1 MTVYKL
7 PILLEPQPEGGYV
20 VTSPVVPE
28 LVTEGDTVQEAL
40 SNAQDAISALIE
52 AFREL
57 KKPLP
62 PALQPSAESSP
73 LWVETAV
80 AVP

>member
-20 VTSPVVPE
+20 VTSPLVPE

-40 SNAQDAISALIE
+40 ANAQDAISALIE
-52 AFREL
+52 AFQEL

-62 PALQPSAESSP
+62 AALQPSTEATP
-73 LWVETAV
+73 LWLETAV

>member
-7 PILLEPQPEGGYV
+7 PILLDPQPEGGYV
-20 VTSPVVPE
+20 VTSPLVPE

-40 SNAQDAISALIE
+40 ANAQDAISALIE
-52 AFREL
+52 AFKSL
-57 KKPLP
+57 NKPLP
-62 PALQPSAESSP
+62 PSLQPSAEATP
-73 LWVETAV
+73 LWLETAV